1 MALKHKIDE
10 AAFKKLDK
18 SIQAEYTKDKEGE
31 GYTLDVEGLEDTG
44 ALKRA
49 KEHEAEKRKEAQTA
63 LKKVQ
68 DDLKA
73 AQDELEEVR
82 SERAKGGDKVA
93 ETEKAW
99 KTKLEKREKELQ
111 DQITTTQKALQT
123 QMVDSVALS
132 IATELAGENAELLL
146 PHVTKRL
153 TAEVKEGKAVTKVLG
168 TDGEVSAMTPE
179 ELKKEILS
187 SGKFSAVVVA
197 SKGSGASGSGSRKGA
212 GGSGAPKKL
221 SEMTATEEAAFA
233 RDNPDKYREMV
244 ANEPVHYPAPVVPGK
259 GAVFTKS

>member
-18 SIQAEYTKDKEGE
+18 SIQAEYVKDKEGE
-31 GYTLDVEGLEDTG
+31 GYTLDVDGLEDTG

-49 KEHEAEKRKEAQTA
+49 KEHEVEKRKEADKKAKELQTK
-63 LKKVQ
+63 LEETEQ
-68 DDLKA
+68 
-73 AQDELEEVR
+73 ELETLR
-82 SERAKGGDKVA
+82 TERAKGGDKVA

-99 KTKLEKREKELQ
+99 KEKLAKREKELQ
-111 DQITTTQKALQT
+111 DQIAATQKALQS
-123 QMVDSVALS
+123 QMVDSVAMT

-146 PHVTKRL
+146 PHITKRL
-153 TAEVKEGKAVTKVLG
+153 SAEIKDGKAVTKVLG
-168 TDGEVSAMTPE
+168 TDGETSAMTPE

-197 SKGSGASGSGSRKGA
+197 SKGSGAGGSGPRKGA
-212 GGSGAPKKL
+212 GGPGAPKKL

-244 ANEPVHYPAPVVPGK
+244 ANEPVRFPAPTVPGK
-259 GAVFTKS
+259 GATVSRT